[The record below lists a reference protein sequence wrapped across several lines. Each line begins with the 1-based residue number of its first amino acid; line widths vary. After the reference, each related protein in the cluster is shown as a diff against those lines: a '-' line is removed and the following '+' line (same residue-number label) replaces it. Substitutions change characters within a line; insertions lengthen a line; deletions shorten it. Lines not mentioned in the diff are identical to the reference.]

1 MKYSFGDIFRRKFA
15 TVNTDEDEAPRTNRV
30 TIIQN
35 SAVSS
40 SDESSSSSSDYFSM
54 PTSNNNSVLGI
65 AAADMELYSSGKPS
79 RSAKKDPSALQ
90 MRPTDFIIA
99 EEDDSKRSRSSQPQS
114 PENTKVVRGL
124 ANLRQRGID
133 SARRR
138 IAAAVQD
145 GQRRGGGANARGEK
159 RRVQR
164 RRRRQSEVAMLFAR
178 RVVVVVV
185 CVRRRRARS
194 EQTPHDRARRARQRV
209 HVHRVRVV
217 HDQPRAARV
226 ARLVLLLSGSSA
238 DEKGR
243 VRVHRRDQP
252 SELRRVRVT
261 VGLER
266 TRAFYV

>member
-124 ANLRQRGID
+124 ANLRQRGDLQISVSSGQESTVQMD
-133 SARRR
+133 HELDKAFDEREEKSRLQARKDKGSQVVIKRVDTNASLDPSVYGAVL
-138 IAAAVQD
+138 AANP
-145 GQRRGGGANARGEK
+145 GGA
-159 RRVQR
+159 
-164 RRRRQSEVAMLFAR
+164 
-178 RVVVVVV
+178 
-185 CVRRRRARS
+185 
-194 EQTPHDRARRARQRV
+194 
-209 HVHRVRVV
+209 
-217 HDQPRAARV
+217 
-226 ARLVLLLSGSSA
+226 A
-238 DEKGR
+238 DANNF
-243 VRVHRRDQP
+243 V
-252 SELRRVRVT
+252 
-261 VGLER
+261 
-266 TRAFYV
+266 YVI